1 MKILIFD
8 GSFKTTPFINRLMKG
23 LVQEHQV
30 FVLGYNERLSRPI
43 PGVHYISLGSNQ
55 NKLRFVTTTL
65 SKVLCSKKMS
75 FLLPTIKRLA
85 LGKRKALQQQNLD
98 LTIQTIAPDVIH
110 LQWPSVIPWFESIL
124 LEKKIPVVLSQRG
137 FHSNVRPFVDQE
149 NFNYL
154 KTWFPYITGFHSVSK
169 AISINGDKVWESPNK
184 IDSIIYTGVAINQI
198 SFHSTYKVLQPI
210 QLLSIGRP
218 HWVKGYDYALQACK
232 LLKEQGLAFHYT
244 IIGGKGDE
252 ELQFLI
258 HDLGLQNSVT
268 LENRLPQTAVF
279 KNMRNASLLLMPSL
293 EEGLPNVLVEAMA
306 VGLPVLSTNCGGV
319 PELIE
324 HGVNGWM
331 IPIRNPT
338 AMAEGILNFTNLSEN
353 EIESVRRAARKKIE
367 KQHNEAQMIKDMV
380 GFYSMVV
387 ERATKPMN
395 LEG

>member
-1 MKILIFD
+1 MQKSLKIMIFD
-8 GSFKTTPFINRLMKG
+8 GSFKTTPFINRLVKG
-23 LVQEHQV
+23 LVQEHHV
-30 FVLGYNERLSRPI
+30 FILGFNEQLIQPI
-43 PGVHYISLGSNQ
+43 PGVQYISLGSNQ
-55 NKLRFVTTTL
+55 NKWRFATTTL
-65 SKVLCSKKMS
+65 SKVFQSKKMS
-75 FLLPTIKRLA
+75 FLLPTLKGLI
-85 LGKRKALQQQNLD
+85 LGKRKVVQQQNLD
-98 LTIQTIAPDVIH
+98 FTIQRITPDVIH
-110 LQWPSVIPWFESIL
+110 LQWPSIIPWFESIL
-124 LEKKIPVVLSQRG
+124 LEKKTPVVLSQRG

-198 SFHSTYKVLQPI
+198 SFHSTYKVLQTI

-279 KNMRNASLLLMPSL
+279 KKMCNASLLLMPSL

-353 EIESVRRAARKKIE
+353 EIESVRRAARKKVE
-367 KQHNEAQMIKDMV
+367 KQHNEAQMIEGMV
-380 GFYSMVV
+380 GFYKMVV
-387 ERATKPMN
+387 EKARN
-395 LEG
+395 Q